1 MRIKIPFTPRY
12 LEIRSTLANPA
23 EWLVEALV
31 GNKSASGRSVTPTT
45 AMQSTAVFACVRV
58 LAETVASLPLHVY
71 RRLPQGGKEKATEHY
86 LYPILHDQPNP
97 EMTSLELRETLMG
110 HLCLWGNAYC
120 EIARDAGGRVREL
133 WPLRPDKMTVKREEG
148 ELRYY
153 YQLPDGTTAALRQQ
167 QVLHIRGLGGDG
179 VVGYSPIRLAR
190 EAIGLALATEEFGA
204 RFFGD
209 GAHPGGIVEYPGK
222 LSDQA
227 YQRYKESVQEAYGGL
242 GKAHRLMVLE
252 EGLKYTQVGIPPEDA
267 QFLQTRR
274 YQLEE
279 IARIYRVPPHMV
291 GDLERSTYS
300 NIEHQSIEFV
310 VHTIRPYLVRWEQA
324 IKRDLIPPA
333 ERQEHFAEFL
343 VDGLL
348 RGDIKSRYE
357 AYAVGRQNGWLSA
370 DDIRELENMNPLP
383 DGQGKVYLVP
393 LNMIP
398 ASSAGEAAF
407 ASARLPAEHRA
418 ATTLHTPEERR
429 TNIILARRKVIRR
442 VVPLFRD
449 LEDRLVGREVA
460 EIRASV
466 DKRLRRRGE
475 EDFIAWLDTFYRQ
488 DGDYERYAMDRWLV
502 QYMAAAPWALDTVED
517 ELGQRPDRLSE
528 AEMER
533 FVREYTQTHVRL
545 HLGSA
550 RGQLRQV
557 VLNAAQ
563 TGEEPAESVEKRL
576 KEWEETRADKT
587 AQRES
592 VQAINAFVRSGYLL
606 LGVRRTRWNAMPGAC
621 PYCAALDGK
630 VAEIEKSFLSPD
642 SPFEAPGA
650 DGPLTVTTIVR
661 HPPAHEGCQCVLT
674 AGV

>member
-1 MRIKIPFTPRY
+1 MGIIRSLIER
-12 LEIRSTLANPA
+12 RSTLANPA

-31 GNKSASGRSVTPTT
+31 GNKSASGRSVTPAT

-71 RRLPQGGKEKATEHY
+71 RRLPQGGKERATEHY
-86 LYPILHDQPNP
+86 LYPVLHDQPNP
-97 EMTSLELRETLMG
+97 EMTSFELRETLMG
-110 HLCLWGNAYC
+110 HLCLWGNAYA
-120 EIARDAGGRVREL
+120 EIVRDGGGRVREL
-133 WPLRPDKMTVKREEG
+133 WPLRPDKMTVKREDG

-153 YQLPDGTTAALRQQ
+153 YQLPDGTIAALRQQ
-167 QVLHIRGLGGDG
+167 QVMHIRGLGGDG
-179 VVGYSPIRLAR
+179 VMGYSPIRLAR

-204 RFFGD
+204 GFFGQ
-209 GAHPGGIVEYPGK
+209 GAHPGGIIEYPGK

-227 YQRYKESVQEAYGGL
+227 YERYKKSVQEAYGGL

-267 QFLQTRR
+267 QFLSTREF
-274 YQLEE
+274 QVIE
-279 IARIYRVPPHMV
+279 IARIFRVPPYLLQ
-291 GDLERSTYS
+291 DFSRATFS
-300 NIEHQSIEFV
+300 NVEHTAISFV
-310 VHTIRPYLVRWEQA
+310 VHTVRPWLVRWEQA
-324 IKRDLIPPA
+324 VKRDLIPPA
-333 ERQEHFAEFL
+333 EQREYFAEFL

-348 RGDIKSRYE
+348 RGDIQSRYN

-398 ASSAGEAAF
+398 ASSVGSAAF
-407 ASARLPAEHRA
+407 ASARALAERR
-418 ATTLHTPEERR
+418 TLAVLDAPEERR
-429 TNIILARRKVIRR
+429 TNIVLARQKVIRR
-442 VVPLFRD
+442 VAPLFKD
-449 LEDRLVGREVA
+449 LEGRLVSREVA

-475 EDFIAWLDTFYRQ
+475 EEFLAWLDTFYRQ

-517 ELGQRPDRLSE
+517 ELGRRPE
-528 AEMER
+528 QPGEMDR
-533 FVREYTQTHVRL
+533 FVREYMKTHVRL

-557 VLNAAQ
+557 VLSAAQ
-563 TGEEPAESVEKRL
+563 TGEDPAEAVERRL

-606 LGVRRTRWNAMPGAC
+606 LGVRRTRWNAMPSAC
-621 PYCAALDGK
+621 PYCTALDGK

-661 HPPAHEGCQCVLT
+661 HPPAHEGCKCVLT
-674 AGV
+674 ADL